1 MLTLEHIRDLRDHLR
16 DGVLRT
22 ERDDGETYWQ
32 GVYDAL
38 GEEAKHCPSTEQ
50 KEAAS
55 FEEWETLPSG
65 IRLTRGECKAL
76 HILVDG
82 AEKTPFSR
90 LLTGPFWENLFAK
103 LEKEI

>member
-16 DGVLRT
+16 DGALRM

-38 GEEAKHCPSTEQ
+38 GEEAKHCPEQ
-50 KEAAS
+50 KEATS
-55 FEEWETLPSG
+55 FKEWETLPSG
-65 IRLTRGECKAL
+65 IRLTRGECNAL
-76 HILVDG
+76 YFFVVDG
-82 AEKTPFSR
+82 AEKTP
-90 LLTGPFWENLFAK
+90 GPFWENLFAK